1 MARDMLAIVGEA
13 LRGRY
18 TLDREIGH
26 GGTARVFLAR
36 DPAGT
41 AVALKVLHP
50 ELLVDVAAD
59 RFLREVKIAG
69 ELDHPQI
76 ARLLDSGEAGWVVY
90 YTMEYIEG
98 PTLRGYLDVHG
109 RLSVAETIRIAR
121 DLLGALE
128 HAHSRGIAHRDVKPD
143 NVIVSSRGAVL
154 LDLGIARAIGT
165 AGNDRVT
172 SAGMAVGT
180 GGYMSPEQIR
190 GITELDPRSDLYSLA
205 CVLTECLTGAPPY
218 TAPNPMGVPL
228 LHLREPVPDLGA
240 RRPDAPPALTGA
252 IMRGLAKLPEERW
265 PSAAAMAE
273 ALAGVTPAVQSGP
286 APAAGAA
293 ALRGP

>member
-18 TLDREIGH
+18 TLEREIGH
-26 GGTARVFLAR
+26 GGSARVFLAR

-41 AVALKVLHP
+41 PVALKVLHP

-59 RFLREVKIAG
+59 RFLREVRLAG
-69 ELDHPQI
+69 ELHHPQI

-90 YTMEYIEG
+90 YTMEFIEG

-109 RLSVAETIRIAR
+109 RLSVAETVRIAR
-121 DLLGALE
+121 DLLGALD
-128 HAHSRGIAHRDVKPD
+128 HAHGRGIAHRDVKPD
-143 NVIVSSRGAVL
+143 NIVISARGAVL

-165 AGNDRVT
+165 AGTDRVT

-180 GGYMSPEQIR
+180 AGYMSPEQIR
-190 GITELDPRSDLYSLA
+190 GVTELDPRSDLYSLA

-218 TAPNPMGVPL
+218 TAANPISVPL
-228 LHLREPVPDLGA
+228 LHLREPVPDIAA
-240 RRPDAPPALTGA
+240 RRPDAPAALAHA
-252 IMRGLAKLPEERW
+252 IMRALAKLPEDRW
-265 PSAAAMAE
+265 PSAAAMAG
-273 ALAGVTPAVQSGP
+273 ALNEVPAGSPV
-286 APAAGAA
+286 
-293 ALRGP
+293 AL